1 MHSCL
6 ALAIQF
12 IYPSPILP
20 PKFIFLRDD
29 DALDAN
35 ISSQPRLEKEFSLE
49 MSKVNNTLKTF
60 VGGKQKPWMLN
71 RNATQTPGGIPVL
84 TTIRS
89 QTIPIKRKT
98 TPSNKQRSASG
109 SARNSVAING
119 GREPPLLATVG
130 SGKSPPLTAPSSLS
144 PDLRCSGLSAKRR
157 APAGSTETVLP
168 SPAPSDTPSVAE
180 GRDEYEVGDTPIAS
194 PVVAGDNEDD
204 QRYGDRQDERAAAVD
219 TRGNQTELSSSIAI
233 VNGAEQQQHVSAK
246 RGLDTVD
253 ERPETPKRQ
262 RLSDQ
267 TNVETS
273 LARTSVPQPGE
284 QGSGTGLSN
293 HAQSPVVIDSRQT
306 SPIYNQPNA
315 QCSSPIQNQ
324 TPTIPSNASLVA
336 GHSRAS
342 VGLSSGGNNLLPL
355 LYSTSLPLAT
365 SSLLAQSPMLANTSA
380 SYGSSS
386 TVFPG
391 LPSDQNTWI
400 PQGIPSS
407 YHGMPSPG
415 VLRNQ
420 QQQLPQEQAQHP
432 RRPPASPSQSFPG
445 SEYLT
450 KLTTHLPRFDQFI
463 YTEGGT
469 DLRQFNSVE
478 CFRFRILREAITKD
492 DWFFTILNQ
501 VYALVST
508 AEDTL
513 RRETGISGS
522 LPGFG
527 ALPDI
532 LHDNQRLSGRNLMY
546 LAAFPMPLTEA
557 KLRLSFFPALLR
569 QVRDFLNTGYKVC
582 IPRFSLTRANLLIS
596 QLTTP
601 GHSKY
606 ETSLF

>member
-1 MHSCL
+1 
-6 ALAIQF
+6 
-12 IYPSPILP
+12 
-20 PKFIFLRDD
+20 
-29 DALDAN
+29 
-35 ISSQPRLEKEFSLE
+35 
-49 MSKVNNTLKTF
+49 MSKVNNTLKAF

-71 RNATQTPGGIPVL
+71 RNATQAPGGIPVL

-98 TPSNKQRSASG
+98 TPLNKQRSASG
-109 SARNSVAING
+109 SARNSVTIS
-119 GREPPLLATVG
+119 GREPPLLAIVG

-144 PDLRCSGLSAKRR
+144 PDLRCSALSTKRR
-157 APAGSTETVLP
+157 APVGSTETVLP
-168 SPAPSDTPSVAE
+168 SPAPSDTPSIAE
-180 GRDEYEVGDTPIAS
+180 GQDEYEVVGDTPVAS

-219 TRGNQTELSSSIAI
+219 TRGNQTELSSSITGSMDAAMM
-233 VNGAEQQQHVSAK
+233 NGAEQQHVSAK

-273 LARTSVPQPGE
+273 LTQTSVPQPGE

-306 SPIYNQPNA
+306 SPTYNQPNA
-315 QCSSPIQNQ
+315 QYSSPIQNQ
-324 TPTIPSNASLVA
+324 TPTILSNVSLVA
-336 GHSRAS
+336 GHSRGS
-342 VGLSSGGNNLLPL
+342 VGSSSGGNNPLPL
-355 LYSTSLPLAT
+355 LYSASLPLTT

-380 SYGSSS
+380 LYGSPS

-391 LPSDQNTWI
+391 LPPDQNTWI

-432 RRPPASPSQSFPG
+432 RIPPASPSQSFPG

-508 AEDTL
+508 AEDAL
-513 RRETGISGS
+513 CRETGISGS

-546 LAAFPMPLTEA
+546 LAMFPMPLTEA

-569 QVRDFLNTGYKVC
+569 QVRDFLSTGYKVC
-582 IPRFSLTRANLLIS
+582 ILRFSPTRANLLIG

>member
-1 MHSCL
+1 MSTFLLGFGHS
-6 ALAIQF
+6 IY
-12 IYPSPILP
+12 IYPSPGLP

-49 MSKVNNTLKTF
+49 MSKVNNTLKAF

-71 RNATQTPGGIPVL
+71 RNSTQTPGGIPVL

-98 TPSNKQRSASG
+98 TPLSKQRSASG

-130 SGKSPPLTAPSSLS
+130 LGKSPPLTAPSSLS
-144 PDLRCSGLSAKRR
+144 PDLRYSGLSTKRR
-157 APAGSTETVLP
+157 APVGSTEAVLP

-180 GRDEYEVGDTPIAS
+180 GRDEYEVVGDTPIAS
-194 PVVAGDNEDD
+194 PVVAGDNEDN
-204 QRYGDRQDERAAAVD
+204 QRYGDRRDERAAAVD
-219 TRGNQTELSSSIAI
+219 TRGNQTELSSSMDAAM
-233 VNGAEQQQHVSAK
+233 VNGAKQQQHVSAK

-273 LARTSVPQPGE
+273 LTQTSVPQPGE

-306 SPIYNQPNA
+306 SPTYNQPNA
-315 QCSSPIQNQ
+315 QCSSHIQNQ
-324 TPTIPSNASLVA
+324 TPTILSNVSLVA
-336 GHSRAS
+336 DHSRAS
-342 VGLSSGGNNLLPL
+342 VGSSSGGNNPLPL

-380 SYGSSS
+380 SYGSPSA
-386 TVFPG
+386 VFQG
-391 LPSDQNTWI
+391 LPPDQNTWI

-420 QQQLPQEQAQHP
+420 QQLPQEQTQHP

-445 SEYLT
+445 PEYLT

-463 YTEGGT
+463 YTEGGA

-513 RRETGISGS
+513 CRETGISGS

-546 LAAFPMPLTEA
+546 LAAFPMPLMEA
-557 KLRLSFFPALLR
+557 KVRLSFFPALLR

-582 IPRFSLTRANLLIS
+582 TLRFSRHVRI
-596 QLTTP
+596 
-601 GHSKY
+601 Y
-606 ETSLF
+606 